1 MNRRN
6 RRLIEACV
14 EAISPEVGTAVADV
28 GFGGGAGLGLLME
41 RVGLTGVV
49 TGVDPS
55 AEARDQA
62 ARRFADE
69 LDLDRLRIVAG
80 SADALP
86 LETASQSG
94 VITVNTVYFWPD
106 LDRGLRELRR
116 ILAPGAPLAI
126 GIGAVSVQRR
136 MDFDSRAQRVIDA
149 GALAGA
155 MSGAG
160 LTRISTATPRGDDG
174 PAVVRGHAP
183 G

>member
-1 MNRRN
+1 
-6 RRLIEACV
+6 
-14 EAISPEVGTAVADV
+14 
-28 GFGGGAGLGLLME
+28 
-41 RVGLTGVV
+41 V